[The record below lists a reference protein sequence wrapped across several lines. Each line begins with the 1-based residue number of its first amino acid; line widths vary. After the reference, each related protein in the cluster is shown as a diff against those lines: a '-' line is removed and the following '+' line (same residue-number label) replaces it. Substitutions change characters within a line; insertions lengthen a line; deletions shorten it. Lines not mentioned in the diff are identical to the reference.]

1 MQSDISTKRK
11 QKGILG
17 CGGVKTIYYEEKYNG
32 NAWQIKIKL
41 HSNKGN

>member
-1 MQSDISTKRK
+1 
-11 QKGILG
+11 LG
-17 CGGVKTIYYEEKYNG
+17 CGGVKTIYYEESEKYNG